1 MINKISKLIK
11 RFRFKRIIDLN
22 KSQWW
27 SIEKLEDFQNQRL
40 RKIIKYAFDNIP
52 GYHEKFIKVKLKPED
67 IKTKNDLWK
76 IPITTREEL
85 QNRKDFINIRL
96 ISGTLYT
103 GGSTGTSLKYYESEE
118 SGEIRWNSHLRGW
131 SWNGY
136 VPGRRLAVIS
146 SAQGMVE
153 AENTINLI
161 GDLSTEN
168 LEKNVEQLIEFKP
181 QHLRGYVGSLYILA
195 KYCLDSNINLEG
207 IESVDPISENL
218 YDYQREVMKK
228 AFNCEIFE
236 EYVCNDGGA
245 SAWECGAHEG
255 LHYFMERAIIEDVN
269 GEMIVTDLWNKAMP
283 FIRYRNGDSV
293 KFLNNKCSCGRELLL
308 IKVKGRSNDFL
319 ITKNGV
325 VGATY
330 LMYHGIGY
338 VGAGE
343 DDSKFRTGI
352 RAVQYVQKPGYL
364 LEVNLVKNKWC
375 KDEEIISFEK
385 ILSKITH
392 GMKIR
397 INFVND
403 MPKTRKGKRSFIIN
417 EDKELL
423 KKWREMK

>member
-1 MINKISKLIK
+1 
-11 RFRFKRIIDLN
+11 
-22 KSQWW
+22 
-27 SIEKLEDFQNQRL
+27 
-40 RKIIKYAFDNIP
+40 
-52 GYHEKFIKVKLKPED
+52 
-67 IKTKNDLWK
+67 
-76 IPITTREEL
+76 
-85 QNRKDFINIRL
+85 
-96 ISGTLYT
+96 
-103 GGSTGTSLKYYESEE
+103 
-118 SGEIRWNSHLRGW
+118 
-131 SWNGY
+131 
-136 VPGRRLAVIS
+136 
-146 SAQGMVE
+146 
-153 AENTINLI
+153 
-161 GDLSTEN
+161 
-168 LEKNVEQLIEFKP
+168 
-181 QHLRGYVGSLYILA
+181 
-195 KYCLDSNINLEG
+195 
-207 IESVDPISENL
+207 
-218 YDYQREVMKK
+218 
-228 AFNCEIFE
+228 
-236 EYVCNDGGA
+236 
-245 SAWECGAHEG
+245 
-255 LHYFMERAIIEDVN
+255 
-269 GEMIVTDLWNKAMP
+269 MIVTDLWNRAMP

-293 KFLNNKCSCGRELLL
+293 KFLNKKCSCGRELPL
-308 IKVKGRSNDFL
+308 IKAKGRSNDFL